1 MSIMHLQ
8 LKQNQQEKHQ
18 FMATISG
25 LEVQKQELSD
35 SVEVWQQ
42 MFKFYQGQVLKLA
55 KDLELLRDKP
65 EVLKAIEKL
74 KGDLSQQEELIRLL

>member
-1 MSIMHLQ
+1 MHLQ